1 MKKIILSI
9 AAVFAFGA
17 ANAQDSNG
25 GGFSKGSMFLSGSVG
40 YSSEKVG
47 NASGNTFTFSPA
59 FGYFI
64 TEDMALGGRLNV
76 MSGEDID
83 NGDKSS
89 EFGLEVFGRKYWTAS
104 SQFSLFGELAVGFG
118 SGKVEDVFGDE
129 DKYNTFGI
137 NAGIGVNYFI
147 SSAWSIEAKWAALGY
162 NSFKYDGADD
172 AYNTFG
178 LGADLANISLG
189 LNYKF

>member
-1 MKKIILSI
+1 MKKIILSV
-9 AAVFAFGA
+9 AAVLAFGA

-25 GGFSKGSMFLSGSVG
+25 GGFTKGSMFISGSVG
-40 YSSEKVG
+40 YQSDKIG
-47 NASGNTFTFSPA
+47 DASGNQFTFSPA

-64 TEDMALGGRLNV
+64 TEDMALGGRLSV
-76 MSGEDID
+76 MTGESIE

-118 SGKVEDVFGDE
+118 SGKIEDVVGNE
-129 DKYNTFGI
+129 DKYNAFGV

-147 SSAWSIEAKWAALGY
+147 SSNWSLEAKWAALGY
-162 NSFKYDGADD
+162 NSYKVDGADD

-178 LGADLANISLG
+178 LGADLTNITLG